1 MYANFLNKIDPPLFI
16 NYNVAVTE
24 KCQFEVMEIGASTPS
39 GFAGGTFAAGTT
51 IQIDLTKLVDEPQ
64 GLFAGMTITST
75 TYGVNIPIGTL
86 VTSTDSN
93 GQTGQSQTAN
103 ITLDQTVVLPSG
115 TIIFIFEPGGNTENC
130 TSVIEYPNHSVKTNR
145 NYQVGFVLSDRYG
158 RQSSVILSDN
168 KTKLTVNGISYV
180 GSTLYS
186 PYIDESVDKDEWR
199 GNSIKLL
206 VNEPITTNIY
216 NGNTASSDYNPSRL
230 VFL

>member
-1 MYANFLNKIDPPLFI
+1 
-16 NYNVAVTE
+16 
-24 KCQFEVMEIGASTPS
+24 MEIGASTPS

-158 RQSSVILSDN
+158 RQSSVILSNN

-206 VNEPITTNIY
+206 VNEPITTNV
-216 NGNTASSDYNPSRL
+216 NDRDWETK
-230 VFL
+230 